1 MTAIIK
7 FNVLLNWFNE
17 QSSTTLTWTDL
28 DGPILYLYIHICSYW
43 CLAVSLTLKA
53 KALFSPMKCSL
64 VKTRCSMLS
73 MLIPGVEGFLWHLY
87 CLSTHNNSS
96 PFRREMN
103 LMTIFYDTIGLS
115 VAVRARWTASMPLVN
130 VNRTRTGLFL
140 SKSEIRSFKR
150 KKYDCNRLSY
160 LQLDA

>member
-103 LMTIFYDTIGLS
+103 LMTMFYKTPSVYRLLFVHGERCLCRLLMLIGL
-115 VAVRARWTASMPLVN
+115 
-130 VNRTRTGLFL
+130 GLGF
-140 SKSEIRSFKR
+140 F
-150 KKYDCNRLSY
+150 
-160 LQLDA
+160 